1 MGTQSALEFLQ
12 HTYQVILV
20 ATVLLARQLLTPLE
34 RVEDAALV
42 IEDGVIAAV
51 GARAN
56 LSVPPNAR
64 ITDYGDAI
72 LTPGLIDIHIHG
84 GAGHDVMETSGEG
97 LAAIER
103 LMARHGVTSYCP
115 TTVTAPADETLAS
128 LENLATAVQEA
139 TKRSHSDRAQPLGIH
154 IEGPFLSH
162 ARRGVHPSTLLRPVS
177 AHLFEQMWEASAGHI
192 RVLTI
197 APELERALDV
207 IASAA
212 ARGICVSIGHT
223 NADLAQAA
231 AGVQAGA
238 RHATHTFNAM
248 RRMTHRDPGVLGEL
262 LTNDAVTADIIADGM
277 HVEPNVV
284 DLFLR
289 VKGVDRAVLI
299 TDAISATGMPDGTY
313 RLGSFEVQVRD
324 GRCESYGKLAGSVL
338 TMDVALR
345 NIMNF
350 ARLSFQDSI
359 RLATVNPARALGL
372 EGRKGVLKSGA
383 DADVT
388 VFSPSGEVRKII
400 VRGQLQ

>member
-1 MGTQSALEFLQ
+1 
-12 HTYQVILV
+12 VV
-20 ATVLLARQLLTPLE
+20 TVLLARQLLTPLE
-34 RVEDAALV
+34 TVEDAALV
-42 IEDGVIAAV
+42 MEDGVISAV
-51 GARAN
+51 GARSEIT
-56 LSVPPNAR
+56 LPKNAR
-64 ITDYGDAI
+64 AFDFGDAI

-84 GAGHDVMETSGEG
+84 GAGHDVMEGSAEG

-103 LMARHGVTSYCP
+103 LLARHGVTSYCP
-115 TTVTAPADETLAS
+115 TTVTAPVDVTLTS
-128 LENLATAVQEA
+128 LEKLALSVEA
-139 TKRSHSDRAQPLGIH
+139 GKQGANPDRAQPLGIH

-177 AHLFEQMWEASAGHI
+177 VHLFEQMWEAAAGQI
-192 RVLTI
+192 CMLTI
-197 APELERALDV
+197 APELERALEV
-207 IASAA
+207 ISSAA
-212 ARGICVSIGHT
+212 SRGICVSIGHT

-262 LTNDAVTADIIADGM
+262 LTNDVVTADIIADGM
-277 HVEPNVV
+277 HVGPAVI
-284 DLFLR
+284 DLFMR

-345 NIMNF
+345 NVMSF
-350 ARLSFQDSI
+350 ARLNFQDSI
-359 RLATVNPARALGL
+359 RLATVNPARVLGL
-372 EGRKGVLKSGA
+372 ENRKGVLKPGA

-388 VFSPSGEVRKII
+388 VFSPSGEVRKTI
-400 VRGQLQ
+400 VRGQVG